1 MDEFSKKLYDSGIN
15 EEKFAAIK
23 NVMLNF
29 SCSIDKAMD
38 ALNIP
43 IENRQ
48 FYKEHFAKEV

>member
-1 MDEFSKKLYDSGIN
+1 MDEFSKKLYDAGKFEAN
-15 EEKFAAIK
+15 FAAIK

-48 FYKEHFAKEV
+48 FYKDHFAKEA